1 MPEEKKGR
9 AKITIDIEI
18 NEALMEVVKESM
30 TKMPEMMKMFRRER
44 KHEE

>member
-1 MPEEKKGR
+1 MAQEKKGH
-9 AKITIDIEI
+9 AKITVEIEI
-18 NEALMEVVKESM
+18 NEALMEVLKESM